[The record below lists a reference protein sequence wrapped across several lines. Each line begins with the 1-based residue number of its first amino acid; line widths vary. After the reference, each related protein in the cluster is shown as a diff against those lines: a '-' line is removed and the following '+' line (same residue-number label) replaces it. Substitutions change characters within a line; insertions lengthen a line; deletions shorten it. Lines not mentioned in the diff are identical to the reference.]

1 MGADNWT
8 RRQPVLPAALRSVA
22 LRPATARIAMPSVAA
37 ANANVSSMR
46 FYADKPAPESRASA
60 LLDVLPGNSLVSKT
74 GWVTLG
80 TGISA
85 LAVSKELYVVN
96 EETVILV
103 AFVLF
108 ATFIGR
114 SMAGPY
120 KEWADGQI
128 DRIRGILNGA
138 RKEHTQAV
146 QSRIDSV
153 EQQRD
158 VVDLTKQLFAV
169 AKETAKVE
177 KEAFELSQRTAIAA
191 EVKSV
196 LDSWVRY
203 EAQERE
209 EEQKQL
215 ARTVIEKVMATLK
228 DEKTQ
233 KQILE
238 NAVADVEGLIKS
250 KAV

>member
-1 MGADNWT
+1 MAGNLDRCHLWSKPRT
-8 RRQPVLPAALRSVA
+8 SF
-22 LRPATARIAMPSVAA
+22 TSEPS
-37 ANANVSSMR
+37 
-46 FYADKPAPESRASA
+46 PETRASA
-60 LLDVLPGNSLVSKT
+60 LLDLLPGNSLVSKT
-74 GWVTLG
+74 SWVTIG
-80 TGISA
+80 TGLSA
-85 LAVSKELYVVN
+85 LAISKELYVAN

-103 AFVLF
+103 AFLIF

-114 SMAGPY
+114 TISGPY

-128 DRIRGILNGA
+128 EVRLIKKVFLSSVLRPLTSFFYSCLQKISGILNGA

-153 EQQRD
+153 NQQRD
-158 VVDLTKQLFAV
+158 VVDITKSLFAV
-169 AKETAKVE
+169 AKETAQLE
-177 KEAFELSQRTAIAA
+177 RESFELSQRTAIAA

-209 EEQKQL
+209 AEQKLL
-215 ARTVIEKVMATLK
+215 AKTVIEKVMNSLK

-238 NAVADVEGLIKS
+238 TAVADIEGLVKS